1 MSQTSSVIRLEIEE
15 RCKAP
20 GDSEDAGHRRANMR
34 ALRITIGKLFA
45 VALLTLCVGV
55 QALEASGRWDRT
67 FQDSGDEAVLVTVVL
82 CIGAALLAADAIRRR
97 LSPTAIPSA
106 IPRVCST
113 PRAAFEPPAA
123 GAARSTSPPLSLRI

>member
-1 MSQTSSVIRLEIEE
+1 
-15 RCKAP
+15 
-20 GDSEDAGHRRANMR
+20 MR

-67 FQDSGDEAVLVTVVL
+67 FQDSGDEAVLVTVAL

-106 IPRVCST
+106 I
-113 PRAAFEPPAA
+113 
-123 GAARSTSPPLSLRI
+123 AARLLDTAGSVRTSSGRCGPQHKPSPQSADLASTRTERCTVADVSL